1 MTAGSRVKEAAN
13 WVVGLAIMAAVFLLV
28 ALFLRGIV
36 WASDKALPWLL
47 LAGSR
52 TFDVCFFI
60 LLPLCIFKKTRPW
73 AGLGFYLASYLFG
86 VALWAFSCI
95 VAFGHW
101 GYVGLIVGLL
111 LAGVGVFLVA
121 LLAVLVHAEWSI
133 VGWLMIGLVL
143 TFGTRFVG
151 VALSDEKPA
160 KETAYV

>member
-1 MTAGSRVKEAAN
+1 MADALRLKEAAN
-13 WVVGLAIMAAVFLLV
+13 WLLGLAIMVAVFLLI
-28 ALFLRGIV
+28 ALFLHGIV

-52 TFDVCFFI
+52 TFDACFI
-60 LLPLCIFKKTRPW
+60 LLPLCISKKTRAW
-73 AGLGFYLASYLFG
+73 AGLGYYLASFVFG

-101 GYVGLIVGLL
+101 GYVGLIIGLL
-111 LAGVGVFLVA
+111 LAGVGVFPVA

-133 VGWLMIGLVL
+133 GGWLLVGLVL

-151 VALSDEKPA
+151 VALSEEKP
-160 KETAYV
+160 KEPAYG